1 VAFLPKPPKTLNIW
15 SSKKFFIPRIAPQ
28 SDHNSCRCLCPLNG
42 LQFANPSIV
51 ALAAY
56 KVYGHRIVVADKD
69 TDRSVMWG
77 SKKEAVDK
85 YLAEVD
91 ADMIINNVLDEVRA
105 PL

>member
-1 VAFLPKPPKTLNIW
+1 MHLN
-15 SSKKFFIPRIAPQ
+15 
-28 SDHNSCRCLCPLNG
+28 SDYNSCRCLCPLNG

-77 SKKEAVDK
+77 SNKEAVDK

-91 ADMIINNVLDEVRA
+91 ADMIINNVLDEIRA